1 MDILKK
7 REKNANN
14 KRETKLPFSVFIC
27 PKANSEKIEDY
38 RQVFTDIVSNRI
50 QEKYKWIIKEKIM
63 KFMQK
68 IIGWDSYFI
77 STVVC

>member
-7 REKNANN
+7 REKNTNN

-38 RQVFTDIVSNRI
+38 RQVFTDIVSNKI
-50 QEKYKWIIKEKIM
+50 QEKYK
-63 KFMQK
+63 
-68 IIGWDSYFI
+68 
-77 STVVC
+77 